1 MWKQARESGLSLA
14 ELLVVLAIT
23 VVLAAILFPAINTPN
38 HSDLKPGADLDPYVA
53 SAVEQLDIVPG
64 TRGPRATRQNDHDP
78 VLEGSSGEVPNVV
91 VEVMPAFNTSE
102 VQTLERDGLKEF
114 KTTDIS
120 YKLP

>member
-23 VVLAAILFPAINTPN
+23 VVLAAILLPAINMPN
-38 HSDLKPGADLDPYVA
+38 HGAEIVPPESLDAYVA
-53 SAVEQLDIVPG
+53 TAENDAPAVPQSREERSDAREHSAPKVGEMSAPMIQ
-64 TRGPRATRQNDHDP
+64 P
-78 VLEGSSGEVPNVV
+78 VQ
-91 VEVMPAFNTSE
+91 VMPAFNTSE